1 MPLSGEAGRC
11 CLQAVWIRTSTSP
24 SQRCKSTCVCLPPSS
39 RFWLLLPCCSF
50 YRITMYP
57 SQQQYCGSRR
67 HCWLIKGPGLKLLSG
82 SPVKPTNPRGKYLW
96 QTGLKMRSLESLS
109 TKSPFE
115 MTISVPVVC
124 CGLFKGQEHLF
135 SDGKAGAVMAGRG
148 RYGAWGGAYIA

>member
-11 CLQAVWIRTSTSP
+11 CLQAVRIHTSTSP
-24 SQRCKSTCVCLPPSS
+24 SQRCKSS

-82 SPVKPTNPRGKYLW
+82 SPVKQWNPQTPEGNISGRLVWKLDPWSLCRQNLPLKWQFLFLLCAVGYLKGRNICFQMEKLVRLW
-96 QTGLKMRSLESLS
+96 LREEGMVCEVGL
-109 TKSPFE
+109 
-115 MTISVPVVC
+115 I
-124 CGLFKGQEHLF
+124 
-135 SDGKAGAVMAGRG
+135 
-148 RYGAWGGAYIA
+148 